1 MITRLLSAAILA
13 SLFAC
18 QVNPLVCPTPEVVKL
33 RRAKAHRMKY
43 MMAKMK
49 EAQATNSV
57 DYFQQSAHKTKELK
71 NVEEWD
77 CPKPGL
83 KHDKMVQKKARD
95 LQRRYARNLKKVAKE
110 SEERTVTYTSP
121 EQGRN
126 D

>member
-1 MITRLLSAAILA
+1 MIARLLSLAILV

-18 QVNPLVCPTPEVVKL
+18 QVNPFACPTPEAVKL

-43 MMAKMK
+43 KMAKMK
-49 EAQATNSV
+49 EAQAANSI
-57 DYFQQSAHKTKELK
+57 DYFQQSAYKTKELK

-95 LQRRYARNLKKVAKE
+95 LQRRYAKKIKKVAKE
-110 SEERTVTYTSP
+110 SEERTVTYSVSD
-121 EQGRN
+121 ESRN
-126 D
+126 R